1 MTDAQLAKALGKLH
15 QQINSRCRQLAAEGA
30 IVRDSAS
37 GTIVN
42 RLVRSQG
49 NTQKPAN
56 PPAPVAPEAVASTGR
71 AWPHEAAVQG
81 ALVGW
86 LAREGWRITRV
97 ADTET
102 MERGTDVIA
111 DRDGVRLQVEVKG
124 YPGTTYAR
132 GPKAGQP
139 KPTSP
144 TLQASH
150 WLANALLKAMR
161 MRGMDDGAHVVIAMP
176 DYPRYRS
183 ILAEIDRI
191 LAGAR
196 IEAWLLDERGEP
208 AVRYGMPS

>member
-1 MTDAQLAKALGKLH
+1 MTDAQLAEALGKLH
-15 QQINSRCRQLAAEGA
+15 QQINSRCRQLAAGGV

-42 RLVRSQG
+42 RLVQPEG
-49 NTQKPAN
+49 NAQSPTN
-56 PPAPVAPEAVASTGR
+56 PPAPVVREVVVSTGR
-71 AWPHEAAVQG
+71 TWPDEAAVQG

-139 KPTSP
+139 KPTPP

-161 MRGMDDGAHVVIAMP
+161 MRGADDGARVVIALP

-183 ILAEIDRI
+183 ILTEIDRI
-191 LAGAR
+191 LAGAG

-208 AVRYGMPS
+208 VSQYGPLA